1 MKGKTDKISVCSDK
15 MVNGI
20 EIWREKERTKR
31 LKLTQIRNFSF
42 KIMGLRI
49 DGEAINRYNIYDK
62 RTYSKKQ
69 EMRLKPGGISMTLPG
84 KVTIG
89 YLEEDLPQKAY
100 FRIKPLFVRGDGVFE
115 RVEDARGEFPDEGGV
130 RIVPDKNESSRFKA
144 RMRTLGRYCALD
156 LRQHPTENDKIRPNK
171 NYNPDR
177 AEFNRNIVYSDVVTE
192 CRTEWLMEVV
202 RAEKTEEG
210 VVRAILPRRP
220 GTRRVAV
227 VLEGEVSAPWHAQAG
242 EAEGE
247 YCFTLDTESA
257 GFRVPVTDAGI
268 YTIPLAEG
276 EETEVIIPD
285 NEVAPKPVAV
295 PVCETVEAS
304 AEAASEEPAAEAK
317 VEPAAPETVPEIP
330 AAPAASAPVP
340 VRPAAVEPAPA
351 RPVAAEPAPVRPAS
365 APEPVRPSAP
375 APRPARPEMPAA
387 RANARLS
394 PREAAL
400 LAQTGLNPR
409 RGRSLSEVVD
419 DGWRKSRIDQLGAPV
434 PGNAGGKPVLSPID
448 RAAETAK
455 SAWAL
460 PEARDGLLD
469 ELLRLDGF
477 ADIMAC
483 RFHVPQTAPA
493 TGAQV
498 DALNAI
504 EEERLRLLGE
514 LDELRI
520 RRMDKRAELMNEVRE
535 THAQEIAREEKR
547 IEALKK
553 EAEARLRAAE
563 SARAA
568 QAEAN
573 RLLNDASKEAFEG
586 DFLRFALNCRAAELI
601 RGWDGADQS
610 DYARSP
616 GTYEPT
622 AAQMVSDVR
631 RAFECA
637 GRPLDNDEAV
647 NLLVCLALGRFT
659 VLSGPTGCGKSSMIR
674 LLAAALGLTVPG
686 SRRFACL
693 DADVKN
699 AREDA
704 RFKALTRFEDDRT
717 LRVVMLDD
725 VNRTAQ
731 EDQSRGLLTRFED
744 GEDESL
750 RVVMTALDDQIGYPL
765 DARLLDRA
773 FLVRLP
779 APDIDMWRAAQP
791 VPAPAEKT
799 PSLDAIRR
807 AFHPEAAIPG
817 EVEARVHTLLEKL
830 KALRITLSARTLEDM
845 HAYCAAAIPLM
856 TGAPKKALDYA
867 FAQRALPYI
876 LATARLDA
884 LRRLPELLCDLPVS
898 LALLHCPLPLPPL

>member
-1 MKGKTDKISVCSDK
+1 
-15 MVNGI
+15 
-20 EIWREKERTKR
+20 
-31 LKLTQIRNFSF
+31 
-42 KIMGLRI
+42 
-49 DGEAINRYNIYDK
+49 
-62 RTYSKKQ
+62 
-69 EMRLKPGGISMTLPG
+69 MTLPG

-115 RVEDARGEFPDEGGV
+115 RIEDARGEFPDEGGV

-156 LRQHPTENDKIRPNK
+156 LREHAAENDKIRPNK

-177 AEFNRNIVYSDVVTE
+177 AEFNQNIVYSDVVTE

-202 RAEKTEEG
+202 RAEKTAEG

-227 VLEGEVSAPWHAQAG
+227 VLDGEVSAPWHAQAG

-247 YCFTLDTESA
+247 YQFTLDTEGK
-257 GFRVPVTDAGI
+257 GFRVPVAEAGI

-276 EETEVIIPD
+276 EETEVIIPY
-285 NEVAPKPVAV
+285 NETAPEAE
-295 PVCETVEAS
+295 PVCERAEETEPASETVACEKKEEEPS
-304 AEAASEEPAAEAK
+304 APEAAAGNP
-317 VEPAAPETVPEIP
+317 APEKAVVSERVVVP
-330 AAPAASAPVP
+330 A
-340 VRPAAVEPAPA
+340 RPAPA
-351 RPVAAEPAPVRPAS
+351 PEFMRTPAPEFVRTPAPKAVRP
-365 APEPVRPSAP
+365 EPSVP
-375 APRPARPEMPAA
+375 
-387 RANARLS
+387 RANPRLS

-419 DGWRKSRIDQLGAPV
+419 DGWRRSRIDQLGAPV
-434 PGNAGGKPVLSPID
+434 PGNAGGKPVLSPIE
-448 RAAETAK
+448 RASETARH
-455 SAWAL
+455 AWAL

-469 ELLRLDGF
+469 ELLRMDGF
-477 ADIMAC
+477 ADTIAR
-483 RFHVPQTAPA
+483 RFHVPQAEPA

-498 DALNAI
+498 DALNSI

-514 LDELRI
+514 LDEMRLR
-520 RRMDKRAELMNEVRE
+520 RVEKRAELMNEVRE

-573 RLLNDASKEAFEG
+573 KLLSDASKEAFEG
-586 DFLRFALNCRAAELI
+586 DFLRFAINCRAAELI
-601 RGWDGADQS
+601 RGWDGTDQS

-616 GTYEPT
+616 ETYEPT

-647 NLLVCLALGRFT
+647 NLLACLALGHFT

-693 DADVKN
+693 DSDVKN

-731 EDQSRGLLTRFED
+731 DDQSRGLLTRFED
-744 GEDESL
+744 GENQSL

-807 AFHPEAAIPG
+807 AFHPATEIPG
-817 EVEARVHTLLEKL
+817 EVEARVHTLLERL
-830 KALRITLSARTLEDM
+830 KALGITLSARTLEDM

-884 LRRLPELLCDLPVS
+884 LKKLPELLCDMPVS

>member
-1 MKGKTDKISVCSDK
+1 
-15 MVNGI
+15 
-20 EIWREKERTKR
+20 
-31 LKLTQIRNFSF
+31 
-42 KIMGLRI
+42 
-49 DGEAINRYNIYDK
+49 
-62 RTYSKKQ
+62 
-69 EMRLKPGGISMTLPG
+69 MTLPG

-156 LRQHPTENDKIRPNK
+156 LRQHPAENDKIRPNK

-177 AEFNRNIVYSDVVTE
+177 SEFNRNIVYSDVVTE

-202 RAEKTEEG
+202 RAEKTEED
-210 VVRAILPRRP
+210 VVRAILRRRP

-227 VLEGEVSAPWHAQAG
+227 VLDGEVSAPWHAQAG

-247 YCFTLDTESA
+247 YRFTFDAEA
-257 GFRVPVTDAGI
+257 EGFRKPVAEAGI
-268 YTIPLAEG
+268 YVVPLAEG
-276 EETEVIIPD
+276 EETEVIIPN
-285 NEVAPKPVAV
+285 NETAPKAESVSENAEAPVD
-295 PVCETVEAS
+295 ETVV
-304 AEAASEEPAAEAK
+304 SEEKKEETSVPEPV
-317 VEPAAPETVPEIP
+317 VEKPAPEET
-330 AAPAASAPVP
+330 
-340 VRPAAVEPAPA
+340 
-351 RPVAAEPAPVRPAS
+351 EPAPVRVVEPETIPEPVRPMSAPVPIRPVVVPEPVRPS
-365 APEPVRPSAP
+365 VAPEPMRPSAP
-375 APRPARPEMPAA
+375 APRSVRPEAPSV
-387 RANARLS
+387 RANPRLS

-434 PGNAGGKPVLSPID
+434 PGNAGGKPVLSPIE

-469 ELLRLDGF
+469 ELLRMDGF
-477 ADIMAC
+477 ADTMAR
-483 RFHVPQTAPA
+483 RFRVPQAAPV

-498 DALNAI
+498 DALNSI

-520 RRMDKRAELMNEVRE
+520 RRMEKRAELMDEVRE

-547 IEALKK
+547 IDALKK

-586 DFLRFALNCRAAELI
+586 DFLRFVVNCRAAELI
-601 RGWDGADQS
+601 RGWDGTDQS

-616 GTYEPT
+616 ETYEPT

-637 GRPLDNDEAV
+637 GRPLGNDEAV
-647 NLLVCLALGRFT
+647 NLLVCLALGHFT

-674 LLAAALGLTVPG
+674 LLASALGLTVPG

-699 AREDA
+699 ARADA

-731 EDQSRGLLTRFED
+731 DDQSRGLLTRFED
-744 GEDESL
+744 GENESL

-765 DARLLDRA
+765 DTRLLDRA

-779 APDIDMWRAAQP
+779 APDVDMWRAAQP

-807 AFHPEAAIPG
+807 AFHPATEIPG
-817 EVEARVHTLLEKL
+817 EVDARVHTLLDKL

-856 TGAPKKALDYA
+856 TASPKKALDYA

-876 LATARLDA
+876 LATK
-884 LRRLPELLCDLPVS
+884 LPELLCDMPVS
-898 LALLHCPLPLPPL
+898 LALLNCPLPLPPL

>member
-1 MKGKTDKISVCSDK
+1 
-15 MVNGI
+15 
-20 EIWREKERTKR
+20 
-31 LKLTQIRNFSF
+31 
-42 KIMGLRI
+42 
-49 DGEAINRYNIYDK
+49 
-62 RTYSKKQ
+62 
-69 EMRLKPGGISMTLPG
+69 MTLPG

-115 RVEDARGEFPDEGGV
+115 RVEDACGEFPDEGGV

-192 CRTEWLMEVV
+192 CHTEWLMEVV

-210 VVRAILPRRP
+210 IVRAILPRRP

-227 VLEGEVSAPWHAQAG
+227 VLDGEVSAPWHAQAG
-242 EAEGE
+242 EAESE
-247 YCFTLDTESA
+247 YRFTLDTEA
-257 GFRVPVTDAGI
+257 QGFRKPVTEAGI

-276 EETEVIIPD
+276 EETEVIVPD
-285 NEVAPKPVAV
+285 NETAPKPE
-295 PVCETVEAS
+295 PEPIREN
-304 AEAASEEPAAEAK
+304 AEAPRQPAGEAAVFEGKAEETSMPEPAAERPEPEIVSVTA
-317 VEPAAPETVPEIP
+317 EPAPMRPVTNE
-330 AAPAASAPVP
+330 PVP
-340 VRPAAVEPAPA
+340 MRPIVVPEPAPA
-351 RPVAAEPAPVRPAS
+351 RPSPAPEFARPI
-365 APEPVRPSAP
+365 AP
-375 APRPARPEMPAA
+375 APRPMRPEAPSV
-387 RANARLS
+387 RANPRFS

-434 PGNAGGKPVLSPID
+434 PGNAGGRPVLSPIE

-469 ELLRLDGF
+469 ELLRMDGF
-477 ADIMAC
+477 ADTMAR
-483 RFHVPQTAPA
+483 RFRVPQAAPA
-493 TGAQV
+493 SSAQV
-498 DALNAI
+498 DALNSI

-520 RRMDKRAELMNEVRE
+520 RRVEKRAELMNEVRE

-547 IEALKK
+547 IETLKK

-573 RLLNDASKEAFEG
+573 RVLNGASEEGFEG
-586 DFLRFALNCRAAELI
+586 DFLRFAINCRAAELI
-601 RGWDGADQS
+601 RGWDGIDQS

-616 GTYEPT
+616 ETYEPT

-674 LLAAALGLTVPG
+674 LLASALGLTAPG

-699 AREDA
+699 VREDA

-731 EDQSRGLLTRFED
+731 DDQSRGLLTRFED
-744 GEDESL
+744 GENESL

-779 APDIDMWRAAQP
+779 APDVGTWRAAQP
-791 VPAPAEKT
+791 MPAPAEKT

-807 AFHPEAAIPG
+807 AFHPATELPG
-817 EVEARVHTLLEKL
+817 ELDARVHTLLEKL

-845 HAYCAAAIPLM
+845 HAYCAAAVPLM
-856 TGAPKKALDYA
+856 TAAPKKALDYA

-876 LATARLDA
+876 LATARLEA
-884 LRRLPELLCDLPVS
+884 LRRLPEILCDMPVS

>member
-1 MKGKTDKISVCSDK
+1 
-15 MVNGI
+15 
-20 EIWREKERTKR
+20 
-31 LKLTQIRNFSF
+31 
-42 KIMGLRI
+42 
-49 DGEAINRYNIYDK
+49 
-62 RTYSKKQ
+62 
-69 EMRLKPGGISMTLPG
+69 MTLPG

-100 FRIKPLFVRGDGVFE
+100 FRIKPLFVSGDGVFE

-156 LRQHPTENDKIRPNK
+156 LRQHPAENDKIRPNK

-177 AEFNRNIVYSDVVTE
+177 SEFNRNIVYSDVVTE

-202 RAEKTEEG
+202 RAEKNAEG

-227 VLEGEVSAPWHAQAG
+227 VLDGEVSAPWHAQAG

-247 YCFTLDTESA
+247 YRFTLDAEA
-257 GFRVPVTDAGI
+257 EGFRKPAAEAGI
-268 YTIPLAEG
+268 YVIPLAEG
-276 EETEVIIPD
+276 EETEIIIPD
-285 NEVAPKPVAV
+285 NETAPKAEPIS
-295 PVCETVEAS
+295 ETVEA
-304 AEAASEEPAAEAK
+304 PA
-317 VEPAAPETVPEIP
+317 V
-330 AAPAASAPVP
+330 
-340 VRPAAVEPAPA
+340 
-351 RPVAAEPAPVRPAS
+351 
-365 APEPVRPSAP
+365 
-375 APRPARPEMPAA
+375 
-387 RANARLS
+387 RANPRLS

-434 PGNAGGKPVLSPID
+434 PGNAGGKPVLSPIE

-469 ELLRLDGF
+469 ELLRMDGF
-477 ADIMAC
+477 ADTVSR
-483 RFHVPQTAPA
+483 RFRVPQSAPA

-498 DALNAI
+498 DALNSI

-520 RRMDKRAELMNEVRE
+520 RRMEKRAELMDEVRE

-586 DFLRFALNCRAAELI
+586 DFLRFAINCRAAELI
-601 RGWDGADQS
+601 RGWDGTDQS

-616 GTYEPT
+616 ETYEPT

-647 NLLVCLALGRFT
+647 NLLVCLALGHFT

-674 LLAAALGLTVPG
+674 LLAAALGLTAPG

-725 VNRTAQ
+725 VNRSAQ
-731 EDQSRGLLTRFED
+731 DDQSRGLLTRFED
-744 GEDESL
+744 GENESL

-807 AFHPEAAIPG
+807 AFHPATEIPG
-817 EVEARVHTLLEKL
+817 EVEARVHTLLDKL
-830 KALRITLSARTLEDM
+830 KALRITLSVRTLEEM

-856 TGAPKKALDYA
+856 TASPKKALDYA

-884 LRRLPELLCDLPVS
+884 LRKLPELLCDMPVS
-898 LALLHCPLPLPPL
+898 LALLNCPLPLPPL

>member
-1 MKGKTDKISVCSDK
+1 MAGKMDKKLACSDK
-15 MVNGI
+15 KVKGGG
-20 EIWREKERTKR
+20 IWRENGRTER
-31 LKLTQIRNFSF
+31 LKFALISNFSF

-49 DGEAINRYNIYDK
+49 DAEAINRYNIYDK
-62 RTYSKKQ
+62 RTYSKIQ
-69 EMRLKPGGISMTLPG
+69 ETRSMPGGISMTLPG

-100 FRIKPLFVRGDGVFE
+100 FRIKPLFVSGDGVFE

-156 LRQHPTENDKIRPNK
+156 LRQHPAENDKIRPNK

-177 AEFNRNIVYSDVVTE
+177 SEFNRNIVYSDVVTE

-202 RAEKTEEG
+202 RAEKTAEG

-227 VLEGEVSAPWHAQAG
+227 VLDGEVSAPWHAQAG
-242 EAEGE
+242 GAEGE
-247 YCFTLDTESA
+247 YRFTLDAEA
-257 GFRVPVTDAGI
+257 EGFRKPAAEAGI
-268 YTIPLAEG
+268 YVIPLAEG
-276 EETEVIIPD
+276 EETEIIIPD
-285 NEVAPKPVAV
+285 NETAPKAEPIS
-295 PVCETVEAS
+295 ETVEAP
-304 AEAASEEPAAEAK
+304 ADETAVSEEKKEETSVPETAAEKPAPE
-317 VEPAAPETVPEIP
+317 VTEPAPVCAAEPECETVSEPVRPVSVP
-330 AAPAASAPVP
+330 AP
-340 VRPAAVEPAPA
+340 VRPAAVLEPA
-351 RPVAAEPAPVRPAS
+351 
-365 APEPVRPSAP
+365 RPSAP
-375 APRPARPEMPAA
+375 TPRPMRPEAPAV
-387 RANARLS
+387 RANPRLS

-434 PGNAGGKPVLSPID
+434 PGNAGGKPVLSPIE

-469 ELLRLDGF
+469 ELLRMDGF
-477 ADIMAC
+477 ADTVSR
-483 RFHVPQTAPA
+483 RFRVPQSAPA

-498 DALNAI
+498 DALNSI

-520 RRMDKRAELMNEVRE
+520 RRMEKRAELMNEVRE

-586 DFLRFALNCRAAELI
+586 DFLRFAINCRAAELI
-601 RGWDGADQS
+601 RGWDGTDQS

-616 GTYEPT
+616 ETYEPT

-647 NLLVCLALGRFT
+647 NLLVCLALGHFI

-674 LLAAALGLTVPG
+674 LLAAALGLTAPG

-725 VNRTAQ
+725 VNRSAQ
-731 EDQSRGLLTRFED
+731 DDQSRGLLTRFED
-744 GEDESL
+744 GENESL

-807 AFHPEAAIPG
+807 AFHPATEIPG
-817 EVEARVHTLLEKL
+817 EVEARVHTLLDKL
-830 KALRITLSARTLEDM
+830 KALRITLSVRTLEEM

-856 TGAPKKALDYA
+856 TASPKKALDYA

-884 LRRLPELLCDLPVS
+884 LRKLPELLCDMPVS
-898 LALLHCPLPLPPL
+898 LALLNCPLPLPPL

>member
-1 MKGKTDKISVCSDK
+1 
-15 MVNGI
+15 
-20 EIWREKERTKR
+20 
-31 LKLTQIRNFSF
+31 
-42 KIMGLRI
+42 
-49 DGEAINRYNIYDK
+49 
-62 RTYSKKQ
+62 
-69 EMRLKPGGISMTLPG
+69 MTLPG

-115 RVEDARGEFPDEGGV
+115 RVADARGEFPDEGGV

-177 AEFNRNIVYSDVVTE
+177 GELNRNIVYSDVVTE
-192 CRTEWLMEVV
+192 CRTEWMMEVV
-202 RAEKTEEG
+202 RAERTAEG
-210 VVRAILPRRP
+210 VVHAILPRRP

-227 VLEGEVSAPWHAQAG
+227 VLDGEVSAPWHAQAG
-242 EAEGE
+242 EAAGE
-247 YCFTLDTESA
+247 YCFTLDTEA
-257 GFRVPVTDAGI
+257 EGFRKPVTEAGI
-268 YTIPLAEG
+268 YIVPLAEG
-276 EETEVIIPD
+276 EETEVIVPF
-285 NEVAPKPVAV
+285 NETAPKPE
-295 PVCETVEAS
+295 PICENAETAEGEAS
-304 AEAASEEPAAEAK
+304 APEGNGEAAAPEAVVKPVPEVPTMPTRPAAEYAPIR
-317 VEPAAPETVPEIP
+317 PAE
-330 AAPAASAPVP
+330 AAP
-340 VRPAAVEPAPA
+340 VRPAATEPVPM
-351 RPVAAEPAPVRPAS
+351 RPAAEPAPVRPA
-365 APEPVRPSAP
+365 APPEFARPIAP
-375 APRPARPEMPAA
+375 APRPMRPEVPSV
-387 RANARLS
+387 RANSRLS

-409 RGRSLSEVVD
+409 RGRSLIEVVD
-419 DGWRKSRIDQLGAPV
+419 DGWRKSRMDQLGAPV
-434 PGNAGGKPVLSPID
+434 PGNAGGRPVVSPIE

-469 ELLRLDGF
+469 ELLRMDGF
-477 ADIMAC
+477 ADTMAR
-483 RFHVPQTAPA
+483 RFHVPQAAPA
-493 TGAQV
+493 TGAQT
-498 DALNAI
+498 DALNSI

-520 RRMDKRAELMNEVRE
+520 RRVEKRAELMNEVRE

-547 IEALKK
+547 IETLKK

-573 RLLNDASKEAFEG
+573 RLLNDSTKEAFEE
-586 DFLRFALNCRAAELI
+586 DFLRFAVNCRAAELI
-601 RGWDGADQS
+601 RGWDGVDRNE
-610 DYARSP
+610 YARSP
-616 GTYEPT
+616 ETYEPT

-659 VLSGPTGCGKSSMIR
+659 VLSGPTGCGKSSMLR

-731 EDQSRGLLTRFED
+731 DDQSRGLLTRFED
-744 GEDESL
+744 GESESL
-750 RVVMTALDDQIGYPL
+750 RVVMTVLDDQIGYPL
-765 DARLLDRA
+765 DTRLLDRA

-779 APDIDMWRAAQP
+779 APDVSTWCAARP
-791 VPAPAEKT
+791 APAPAEKT

-807 AFHPEAAIPG
+807 AFHPETEIPG
-817 EVEARVHTLLEKL
+817 EVEARMHTLLERL

-845 HAYCAAAIPLM
+845 RAYCAAAIPLM
-856 TGAPKKALDYA
+856 TASPKRALDYA

-876 LATARLDA
+876 LATARLDV
-884 LRRLPELLCDLPVS
+884 LRRLPELLCDMPIS

>member
-1 MKGKTDKISVCSDK
+1 
-15 MVNGI
+15 
-20 EIWREKERTKR
+20 
-31 LKLTQIRNFSF
+31 
-42 KIMGLRI
+42 
-49 DGEAINRYNIYDK
+49 
-62 RTYSKKQ
+62 
-69 EMRLKPGGISMTLPG
+69 MTLPG

-115 RVEDARGEFPDEGGV
+115 RVADARGEFPDEGGV

-156 LRQHPTENDKIRPNK
+156 LRQHPTDNDKIRPNK

-177 AEFNRNIVYSDVVTE
+177 GELNRNIVYSDVVTE
-192 CRTEWLMEVV
+192 CRTEWMMEVV
-202 RAEKTEEG
+202 RAERTTEG
-210 VVRAILPRRP
+210 IVHAILPRRP

-227 VLEGEVSAPWHAQAG
+227 VLDGEVSAPWHAQAG

-247 YCFTLDTESA
+247 YCFTRDTEA
-257 GFRVPVTDAGI
+257 EGFRKPVTEAGI
-268 YTIPLAEG
+268 YIVPLAEG
-276 EETEVIIPD
+276 EETEVIVPF
-285 NEVAPKPVAV
+285 NETAPKPE
-295 PVCETVEAS
+295 PICEN
-304 AEAASEEPAAEAK
+304 AETTEGETSASEGNGEA
-317 VEPAAPETVPEIP
+317 AAPEAAVKPVPETPTVPM
-330 AAPAASAPVP
+330 
-340 VRPAAVEPAPA
+340 RPAEA
-351 RPVAAEPAPVRPAS
+351 APVRPAVPS
-365 APEPVRPSAP
+365 EFVRPTVP
-375 APRPARPEMPAA
+375 APRPMRPEVPSV
-387 RANARLS
+387 RANSRLS
-394 PREAAL
+394 PREAVL

-409 RGRSLSEVVD
+409 RGRSLIEVVD
-419 DGWRKSRIDQLGAPV
+419 DGWRKSRMDQLGAPV
-434 PGNAGGKPVLSPID
+434 PGNAGGRPAVSPIE

-469 ELLRLDGF
+469 ELLRMDGF
-477 ADIMAC
+477 ADTMAR
-483 RFHVPQTAPA
+483 RFHAPQATPA
-493 TGAQV
+493 TGAQT
-498 DALNAI
+498 DALNSI

-520 RRMDKRAELMNEVRE
+520 RRVEKRAELMNEVRE

-547 IEALKK
+547 IETLKK

-573 RLLNDASKEAFEG
+573 RLLNDSAKEAFED
-586 DFLRFALNCRAAELI
+586 DFLRFAVNCRAAELI
-601 RGWDGADQS
+601 RGWDGVDRNE
-610 DYARSP
+610 YARSP
-616 GTYEPT
+616 ETYEPT

-659 VLSGPTGCGKSSMIR
+659 VLSGPTGCGKSSMLR
-674 LLAAALGLTVPG
+674 LLAAALGLTAPG

-699 AREDA
+699 ARKEA

-731 EDQSRGLLTRFED
+731 DDQSRGLLTRFED
-744 GEDESL
+744 GESESL
-750 RVVMTALDDQIGYPL
+750 RVVMTVLDDQIGYPL
-765 DARLLDRA
+765 DTRLLDRA

-779 APDIDMWRAAQP
+779 APDVSTWHAARP
-791 VPAPAEKT
+791 APAPAEKT

-807 AFHPEAAIPG
+807 AFHPETEIPG
-817 EVEARVHTLLEKL
+817 EVEARMHTLLERL

-845 HAYCAAAIPLM
+845 RAYCAAAIPLM
-856 TGAPKKALDYA
+856 TAPPKKALDYA

-876 LATARLDA
+876 LATARLDT
-884 LRRLPELLCDLPVS
+884 LRRLPELLCDMPIS